1 MGMQPCIYQDLLE
14 LLCVCLRNIQTI
26 MIQLIPLH
34 YQQAFK
40 EMISELSDC
49 NVVGFRV
56 SDP

>member
-1 MGMQPCIYQDLLE
+1 MGMQACIYQDLLE

-26 MIQLIPLH
+26 IIQLIPLH

-56 SDP
+56 